1 MTLLL
6 LFIVIILEAYHS
18 KGLHP
23 GLSSNQ
29 VLSFEIKVSREIP
42 QHLRMP
48 LKNVTDEKCILC

>member
-6 LFIVIILEAYHS
+6 RFIVIILEAYHS

-23 GLSSNQ
+23 GLNSNQ
-29 VLSFEIKVSREIP
+29 VLNFEIKVSCEIP
-42 QHLRMP
+42 QHLRKP